1 MNVWILVAV
10 GAALFI
16 LSRSSGMPASSYIF
30 ADKIGKVGDCSALIA
45 YRPIYIGAAE
55 ANGLDWKW
63 LAAQGCIESGLKAD
77 AISHAGAAG
86 IAQLMPVTARE
97 EGLIVAPGVEYRG
110 RMFPV
115 TLDPVEDERFN
126 VALAI
131 PVQAAMIARYKQRY
145 GDMAHAFA
153 AYRSGVGAVRRR
165 GISEGDRT
173 YIARITSRYA
183 SIR

>member
-1 MNVWILVAV
+1 MT
-10 GAALFI
+10 
-16 LSRSSGMPASSYIF
+16 ASSYIF
-30 ADKIGKVGDCSALIA
+30 ADRIGKVGDCSALSG
-45 YRPIYIGAAE
+45 YRPIYIGAAQ

-63 LAAQGCIESGLKAD
+63 LAAQGCIESGLKSD
-77 AISHAGAAG
+77 AISYAGACG
-86 IAQLMPVTARE
+86 IAQLMPDTARE
-97 EGLIVAPGVEYRG
+97 MGLIVPPGVEYRG
-110 RMFPV
+110 REFPA
-115 TLDPVEDERFN
+115 TLDPQADERFN

-131 PVQAAMIARYKQRY
+131 PVQATMIARYRDRF

-153 AYRSGVGAVRRR
+153 AYRSGAGAVSRR